1 MHIFILFPLNNKFK
15 IDSDSSLEELVNIPS
30 FDAIIDV
37 FYFEDN
43 YITYLI
49 GCTIFRDTKLC
60 DSFQTIMRLISDR
73 KNLKCLSNKCRK
85 TENTKNDL
93 IFEGSKLECRKILQL
108 AYLLSYCNITNIDD
122 IIQFSFSVPI
132 H

>member
-73 KNLKCLSNKCRK
+73 K
-85 TENTKNDL
+85 
-93 IFEGSKLECRKILQL
+93 I
-108 AYLLSYCNITNIDD
+108 
-122 IIQFSFSVPI
+122 
-132 H
+132 